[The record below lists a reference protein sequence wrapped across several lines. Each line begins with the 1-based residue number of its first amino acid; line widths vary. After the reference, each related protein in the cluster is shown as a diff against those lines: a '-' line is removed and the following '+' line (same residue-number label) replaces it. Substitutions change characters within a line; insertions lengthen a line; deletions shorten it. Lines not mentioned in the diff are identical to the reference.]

1 MSHPFVQHGQVPTSA
16 HKVITTADLVKRF
29 CTVGLMLVACLV
41 MFLVGAYIDNVSEE
55 RSAQERQRL
64 LAELERMDSDRRWV
78 ERMANAYAHGR
89 DEALAQVSQVACNN
103 QGGR

>member
-1 MSHPFVQHGQVPTSA
+1 MSSPFVQHGQVPTSA

-29 CTVGLMLVACLV
+29 CTVGLMVAACLV
-41 MFLVGAYIDNVSEE
+41 MFLIGAYIDSVAEE
-55 RSAQERQRL
+55 RSAQERQHL

-89 DEALAQVSQVACNN
+89 DEALSQVSQVACNN